1 MTLKGDHNKDY
12 IKKRA
17 IELLNK
23 VGLSERINHFPNQLI
38 SKRKL
43 FQYFFL

>member
-23 VGLSERINHFPNQLI
+23 VGLSERINHFPNQL
-38 SKRKL
+38 SGGE
-43 FQYFFL
+43 Q